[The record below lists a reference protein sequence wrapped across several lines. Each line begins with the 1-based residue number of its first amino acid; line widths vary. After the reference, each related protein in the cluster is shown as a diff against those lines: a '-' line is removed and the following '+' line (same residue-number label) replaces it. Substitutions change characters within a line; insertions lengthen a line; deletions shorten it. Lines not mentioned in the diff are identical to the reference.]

1 MGQISEYGESR
12 DTWTPAG
19 AASDRE
25 TATDAAA
32 ENRATAE
39 RTPGLTTGD
48 VPGLARVDVTGD
60 GTREDAVTDDGHDG
74 TNEAEASD
82 APGAGQGE
90 ETPNQ

>member
-60 GTREDAVTDDGHDG
+60 GSGDALPEGHDG
-74 TNEAEASD
+74 ANEAEASD